1 MIRWQFPPLDS
12 NYEIP
17 EPSYLDRVKY
27 RKYATEGTGQVSRIL
42 VTGGA
47 GFIGS
52 NFVRFMMENKEVE
65 ILNLD
70 LLTYAG
76 NRNNLSELEK
86 SRSYR
91 FQQGDIGNR
100 TLVNRLLDTFK
111 PTAVVNFAAESHVDR
126 SIDKPAAFIETNLV
140 GTSHLLSCVLNY
152 WRTLTNKQQET
163 FRFLHL
169 STDEVYG
176 TLGQTGA
183 FLENSRYAPNS
194 PYAASKAGSD
204 HLVRAWHKTYE
215 LPAVTINSSNNYG
228 PYQYSEKLI
237 PLIILNALDGK
248 PLPIYGD
255 GQHIRDWLYVIDH
268 CRGIAQ
274 MLESARPGQTYN
286 IGGHSEKT
294 NLEVVTSICQ
304 LLDELQPDSPYY
316 PHCDLISFVD
326 DRPGHDRRYSIDT
339 TKIQNE
345 LGWEPLESFDSGLC
359 KTVKWYLNN
368 RQWYQREHADSHL
381 RQRLGLAHKKIE

>member
-1 MIRWQFPPLDS
+1 M
-12 NYEIP
+12 
-17 EPSYLDRVKY
+17 
-27 RKYATEGTGQVSRIL
+27 SRIL

-76 NRNNLSELEK
+76 NRNNLSDLEK
-86 SRSYR
+86 SQSYR

-100 TLVNRLLDTFK
+100 TLINRLLDTFK

-140 GTSHLLSCVLNY
+140 GTSRLLSCVLNY
-152 WRTLTNKQQET
+152 WRTLTNKQQDT

-176 TLGQTGA
+176 TLGQTGS
-183 FLENSRYAPNS
+183 FLEDSRYAPNS

-204 HLVRAWHKTYE
+204 HLVRAWYKTYG
-215 LPAVTINSSNNYG
+215 LPTLTINSSNNYG
-228 PYQYSEKLI
+228 PYQHSEKLI

-248 PLPIYGD
+248 PLPIYGN
-255 GQHIRDWLYVIDH
+255 GKHIRDWLYVIDH
-268 CRGIAQ
+268 CHGIYQ
-274 MLESARPGQTYN
+274 TLKSGRPGQTYN

-294 NLEVVTSICQ
+294 NLEVVTSICK
-304 LLDELQPDSPYY
+304 LLDEMQPDSPYY
-316 PHCDLISFVD
+316 PHCALISFVD
-326 DRPGHDRRYSIDT
+326 DRPGHDCRYSIDT

-345 LGWEPLESFDSGLC
+345 LGWEPLESFDSGIY
-359 KTVKWYLNN
+359 KTVEWYLNN
-368 RQWYQREHADSHL
+368 RHWYQREHVDSHL